1 MSPVRQIRRHSLTPR
16 HFDIARCAVI
26 WSIHYSTSKYSMSS
40 VPRIP
45 LTLYW
50 WLRSNICLLCLLVL
64 SNRGS
69 VVVFTFSKP
78 HLSLLLTRYYVN
90 IRLYLN
96 LTERSKVLNKFKLT
110 LTYCLTAAILISS
123 TQKCRKTLQDGMNPR
138 KSVFLPLFGAFK
150 CVA

>member
-26 WSIHYSTSKYSMSS
+26 WSIHYSTSKYYSMSS

-50 WLRSNICLLCLLVL
+50 CLRSNICLLCLLVL
-64 SNRGS
+64 SNRRS
-69 VVVFTFSKP
+69 VVVFIFTKP
-78 HLSLLLTRYYVN
+78 HLSYYVN

-123 TQKCRKTLQDGMNPR
+123 AKKFIKLLIFQDGMNPR
-138 KSVFLPLFGAFK
+138 KSMFLPLFGAFK